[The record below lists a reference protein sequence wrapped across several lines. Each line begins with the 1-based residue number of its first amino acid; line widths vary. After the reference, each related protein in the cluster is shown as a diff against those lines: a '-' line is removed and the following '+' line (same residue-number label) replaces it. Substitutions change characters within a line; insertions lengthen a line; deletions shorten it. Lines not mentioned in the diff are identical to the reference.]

1 MLERLKASLH
11 HAITTGR
18 GDGVAPL
25 RVSKDL
31 ARRLNVTLGSPLDSA
46 EGLETRRAAQAR
58 LTALR
63 SAPAETEPAPS
74 AAPIT
79 IYAERGKNE
88 LLLARAEDLL
98 KAKGYAYRVLD
109 VTDDEATMTFV
120 THKASCQPEDLPMVF
135 VGPDLVG
142 DYAAL
147 AAADVDGSL
156 ARAVGGA

>member
-11 HAITTGR
+11 QAITTGR
-18 GDGVAPL
+18 GDGVGPL

-46 EGLETRRAAQAR
+46 EGLEARRAARAR

-63 SAPAETEPAPS
+63 AAPAETEHAPS

-88 LLLARAEDLL
+88 RLLARAEDLL

-147 AAADVDGSL
+147 DAADVDGSL